1 MERSLQADLSEI
13 EKREGLQ
20 RVLASSTFHR
30 SDQLRSLLKY
40 VCEREIEGAGE
51 ALSEY
56 TVAIGALGRP
66 RDYSALEDGSVR
78 NRIHTLRRRL
88 EHYYEIENP
97 GDLLRIEIPKG
108 SYCPTFMKRPAV
120 ERVIHPTVEPVMKPL
135 PSSSPGFWNRQL
147 RMKTVVLLAGVMV
160 VIAAAVAVLSY
171 RSRNSIDPVLAE
183 AWGPLV
189 SPGGK
194 PLICLATAAQLTLIQ
209 RPIDPPAPPTI
220 HSPDLL
226 AWYNSQPG
234 LPPAKQIYLGPSL
247 TSPFWGD
254 VAGAFIASQVL
265 IVAGNTPEFLP
276 EPAFQLPALNR
287 RNLIM
292 FGRPGFSKSIDLLL
306 RDKPFRV
313 RIPDEE
319 HATVIQNVD
328 PRPGELAEY
337 DARATSREQNRE
349 TAYGLITVM
358 PSGGD
363 ESLRTVIFS
372 ATRSAGSQAAS
383 EFFSSPK
390 QLRMLK
396 RLFQK
401 EGHSGFPAS
410 YQVLVRSNVFDTSA
424 LDVQYVTHRRISGFR
439 R

>member
-1 MERSLQADLSEI
+1 MERSLQADLSET
-13 EKREGLQ
+13 EKRQGLQ
-20 RVLASSTFHR
+20 RVLASTTFHR

-40 VCEREIEGAGE
+40 VCEREIEGGGE
-51 ALSEY
+51 TLSEY
-56 TVAIGALGRP
+56 SVAIGALGRP

-88 EHYYEIENP
+88 EHYYEVENP
-97 GDLLRIEIPKG
+97 GDLFRIEIPKG
-108 SYCPTFMKRPAV
+108 SYCPSFLRRPAV
-120 ERVIHPTVEPVMKPL
+120 EMVIHSTVEPAIEHL
-135 PSSSPGFWNRQL
+135 PPAGFWNRQV
-147 RMKTVVLLAGVMV
+147 RMRTVGLLAGVMF
-160 VIAAAVAVLSY
+160 VIAAAVAVLSHGS
-171 RSRNSIDPVLAE
+171 RSSIDPILVE

-209 RPIDPPAPPTI
+209 RPIEPPGPPTI
-220 HSPDLL
+220 HSADLL
-226 AWYNSQPG
+226 AWYNSQPH

-265 IVAGNTPEFLP
+265 IAAGTTPEFLP

-319 HATVIQNVD
+319 HATVIWNVD

-337 DARATSREQNRE
+337 DARAASREQDRE
-349 TAYGLITVM
+349 TAFGLITVM

-396 RLFQK
+396 GLFQK
-401 EGHSGFPAS
+401 EGHAGFPAS
-410 YQVLVRSNVFDTSA
+410 YQVLVRSNVFDTFA
-424 LDVQYVTHRRISGFR
+424 LDVQYVTHRLISGFR

>member
-1 MERSLQADLSEI
+1 MQRSLRSDLSEN

-20 RVLASSTFHR
+20 RVLSSATFHR

-40 VCEREIEGAGE
+40 VCDCEIQGEGE
-51 ALSEY
+51 TLSEY

-88 EHYYEIENP
+88 EHYYEVENP
-97 GDLLRIEIPKG
+97 GDMLRIEIPKG
-108 SYCPTFMKRPAV
+108 SYCPSFLRRPADGS
-120 ERVIHPTVEPVMKPL
+120 VIHPTVEPVLEHFQPRVD
-135 PSSSPGFWNRQL
+135 FWDRQV
-147 RMKTVVLLAGVMV
+147 RMKTAALLVGIMFV
-160 VIAAAVAVLSY
+160 AASAVAVLGH
-171 RSRNSIDPVLAE
+171 RSRNSTDPILAE

-189 SPGGK
+189 SPGGR

-209 RPIDPPAPPTI
+209 RPSEPPAPPTI
-220 HSPDLL
+220 QSPELL

-234 LPPAKQIYLGPSL
+234 LPPAKRIYLGPSL

-265 IVAGNTPEFLP
+265 IAAGNTPEFLP
-276 EPAFQLPALNR
+276 EPAFQLPALNK

-292 FGRPGFSKSIDLLL
+292 FGRPGFSKSIDFLL

-313 RIPDEE
+313 RIPDED
-319 HATVIQNVD
+319 HATVIVNTD

-337 DARATSREQNRE
+337 DARAASREQNRE

-363 ESLRTVIFS
+363 DSLRTIIFS
-372 ATRSAGSQAAS
+372 STRSAGSQAAG

-390 QLRMLK
+390 HLRILK
-396 RLFQK
+396 GLFIK
-401 EGHSGFPAS
+401 EGHAGFPAS

-424 LDVQYVTHRRISGFR
+424 LDVQYVTHRLVSGAR
-439 R
+439 K